1 MHYFCTF
8 DLSNAFG
15 LKSVLPACS
24 PTDSDAVNV
33 YAVVNVT
40 EAEGYLFSEHW
51 HPGIV
56 YTTIT
61 PQYTRTDEIAFGFMT
76 DQPNGTII
84 RLDSGVVDFIE
95 ARLVSFRP
103 GFFFPPAPPKC
114 WDAPTPSPYCFIQ
127 SDLIL
132 CA

>member
-1 MHYFCTF
+1 
-8 DLSNAFG
+8 
-15 LKSVLPACS
+15 
-24 PTDSDAVNV
+24 VNV

-103 GFFFPPAPPKC
+103 GFFFPPPAPQKC
-114 WDAPTPSPYCFIQ
+114 LGCPHAQPVLFHTERLNFVCVMSKV
-127 SDLIL
+127 
-132 CA
+132 